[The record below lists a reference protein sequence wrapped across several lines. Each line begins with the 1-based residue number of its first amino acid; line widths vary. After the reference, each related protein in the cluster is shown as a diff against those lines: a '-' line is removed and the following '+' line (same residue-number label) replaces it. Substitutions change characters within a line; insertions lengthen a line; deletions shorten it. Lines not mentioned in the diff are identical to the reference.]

1 MKLFQAGRLQDHIS
15 RSGARL
21 KNTNDF
27 PTQTYLNEAFPEGH
41 ISGSGALLQNT
52 SDFPTQ
58 TYLNEVFPGW
68 ALPGPY

>member
-1 MKLFQAGRLQDHIS
+1 MKLFQAGRLQD
-15 RSGARL
+15 
-21 KNTNDF
+21 
-27 PTQTYLNEAFPEGH
+27 H

-52 SDFPTQ
+52 SDFLTQ